1 MDQYVFSRDVNQAIV
16 DGVLQG
22 YKSYLDERRAKKA
35 ELNVSGAYAWVKGNH
50 IDHYVAE
57 NVADAGFEWK
67 LDKAG
72 YAWEFL
78 KFDGHLKEDRFVL
91 IIKSVKSLAKS
102 LPTKKKSKENYLS
115 ELAAI
120 NGIFKMKDSV
130 ERTEQLSLFFA
141 AKADSETVQTLVSDY
156 RLFYAVIYEV
166 DEAKMISKIA
176 LTLPL
181 QKGQIIEVE
190 DLTPYIASSPVEIS
204 AEDLKVVRGETEAEE
219 EIASEFDGYEYIIP
233 AKEIK
238 N

>member
-1 MDQYVFSRDVNQAIV
+1 
-16 DGVLQG
+16 
-22 YKSYLDERRAKKA
+22 
-35 ELNVSGAYAWVKGNH
+35 
-50 IDHYVAE
+50 
-57 NVADAGFEWK
+57 
-67 LDKAG
+67 
-72 YAWEFL
+72 
-78 KFDGHLKEDRFVL
+78 
-91 IIKSVKSLAKS
+91 
-102 LPTKKKSKENYLS
+102 
-115 ELAAI
+115 
-120 NGIFKMKDSV
+120 MKDSV